1 MSEDVD
7 DLLEN
12 DPTGTETEDETEEE
26 KKLEPKES
34 ESEIPET
41 EVSGSVT
48 SSEQDGIGHVLT
60 SEQIMVRRDEYNVN
74 CFVTTDN
81 RNQIQL
87 GDYTQI
93 PYPGEENEEM
103 FCVVDGLRYEPYTDL
118 DDKSD
123 THSQISRA
131 RELDESEFVLVG
143 ELDPISII
151 EEDGEELERSVVNKI
166 PKPDTRVRLARDE
179 DVLRTGLN
187 IPSDGVFCG
196 YLSVGGDRMEVDG
209 DPFPYYLNNPGIDH
223 ETGEIED
230 GEPAIFRHTLV
241 AGSTGK
247 GKTHFTKN
255 LLRQFMSDKRY
266 PIENHETGEM
276 EKCRLNVV
284 VLDPENEYY
293 EMRDDN
299 PELSDEYAE
308 SLKGINVGGVDDLE
322 VFIPDVAHTN
332 APSVSES
339 RSFGV
344 PFSLVKERPQLLMP
358 YDSSDI
364 TRGAIEDCVKSYFNW
379 VEDEDDE
386 EATYDG
392 FMSYLRSREDSLK
405 TRHDIG
411 DGTWGAVM
419 RRVKR
424 SAFNAVFDQ
433 GMTPITEV
441 TNSMFREGQVT
452 VIPTSHLRGGKE
464 DLVVLSILSLIIENK
479 IDDYDVDPH
488 IKDTP
493 ILVSVDEAHNYF
505 SGADDIRQ
513 SYILRRAREAV
524 KQGRKDKL
532 GIMMITQNPE
542 DIDGDILKQINTNI
556 FLGLRGEVVEKV
568 PSIPRE
574 FKKDIPKFG
583 KGQAVVKAPDVE
595 AVEVV
600 GLPVCVTKHGN

>member
-1 MSEDVD
+1 
-7 DLLEN
+7 
-12 DPTGTETEDETEEE
+12 
-26 KKLEPKES
+26 
-34 ESEIPET
+34 
-41 EVSGSVT
+41 
-48 SSEQDGIGHVLT
+48 
-60 SEQIMVRRDEYNVN
+60 
-74 CFVTTDN
+74 
-81 RNQIQL
+81 
-87 GDYTQI
+87 
-93 PYPGEENEEM
+93 
-103 FCVVDGLRYEPYTDL
+103 
-118 DDKSD
+118 
-123 THSQISRA
+123 
-131 RELDESEFVLVG
+131 
-143 ELDPISII
+143 
-151 EEDGEELERSVVNKI
+151 
-166 PKPDTRVRLARDE
+166 
-179 DVLRTGLN
+179 
-187 IPSDGVFCG
+187 
-196 YLSVGGDRMEVDG
+196 
-209 DPFPYYLNNPGIDH
+209 
-223 ETGEIED
+223 
-230 GEPAIFRHTLV
+230 
-241 AGSTGK
+241 
-247 GKTHFTKN
+247 
-255 LLRQFMSDKRY
+255 
-266 PIENHETGEM
+266 
-276 EKCRLNVV
+276 
-284 VLDPENEYY
+284 
-293 EMRDDN
+293 
-299 PELSDEYAE
+299 
-308 SLKGINVGGVDDLE
+308 
-322 VFIPDVAHTN
+322 
-332 APSVSES
+332 
-339 RSFGV
+339 
-344 PFSLVKERPQLLMP
+344 
-358 YDSSDI
+358 
-364 TRGAIEDCVKSYFNW
+364 
-379 VEDEDDE
+379 
-386 EATYDG
+386 
-392 FMSYLRSREDSLK
+392 
-405 TRHDIG
+405 
-411 DGTWGAVM
+411 M